1 MCPTEK
7 AVHRMLKKVLQNHS
21 DSEENIE
28 EWVIHFLFGSNKL
41 SYRTAEHS
49 NSRVTLALSSCEMDV
64 TPETQDIYNS
74 ELWNPVYTLTKTY
87 SLYPK
92 EHCAAASD
100 VSYNKGRRQLPSL
113 SPRAPFSLTLLAHI
127 GTSSSCCC
135 PSLQTPAAG
144 GGALS
149 SCPHGAAVENTAP

>member
-7 AVHRMLKKVLQNHS
+7 AVYRMLKKVLQNHS

-74 ELWNPVYTLTKTY
+74 ELWNPVYTLTKHTLFIQRSTVLLLQMSATTREGGNFPACLPGPHFH
-87 SLYPK
+87 SL
-92 EHCAAASD
+92 C
-100 VSYNKGRRQLPSL
+100 
-113 SPRAPFSLTLLAHI
+113 
-127 GTSSSCCC
+127 
-135 PSLQTPAAG
+135 
-144 GGALS
+144 
-149 SCPHGAAVENTAP
+149 

>member
-1 MCPTEK
+1 MGGYFYLIAVSSRGDLFRPQCCPIFFGYSSAGGTMCPTEK
-7 AVHRMLKKVLQNHS
+7 SVHRMLKKALQNHS

-28 EWVIHFLFGSNKL
+28 EWVIHLLFGSNKL
-41 SYRTAEHS
+41 PYRTAEHS

-100 VSYNKGRRQLPSL
+100 VSYNEGRRQLPSS
-113 SPRAPFSLTLLAHI
+113 SPKPCFHSL
-127 GTSSSCCC
+127 C
-135 PSLQTPAAG
+135 
-144 GGALS
+144 
-149 SCPHGAAVENTAP
+149 

>member
-87 SLYPK
+87 SLSKGALCCCFRCQLQRGK
-92 EHCAAASD
+92 EATSQLVSQGPIFTHSAS
-100 VSYNKGRRQLPSL
+100 SYRNLQFLLLSVTTNSCSWWRYSL
-113 SPRAPFSLTLLAHI
+113 LL
-127 GTSSSCCC
+127 SSWSSC
-135 PSLQTPAAG
+135 
-144 GGALS
+144 
-149 SCPHGAAVENTAP
+149 